1 STNQSRSI
9 SVAIACPCGEIRD
22 CSLRRKIPKPA
33 GQWRLLVRCHSWVA
47 GEALPAAAVTRVL
60 LQPEAA
66 QLRSLAPK
74 ADGDAAL
81 SPAIRTVYPGQAD
94 LARASRG
101 VALQPSCRLRTPC
114 RSRTNRSRSQQD
126 PIYCWRPESTARRS
140 PHAQKP

>member
-47 GEALPAAAVTRVL
+47 GEALLAAAVTRVL
-60 LQPEAA
+60 RQPEAA
-66 QLRSLAPK
+66 QLHSLAPR

-81 SPAIRTVYPGQAD
+81 FPAVRIAYPGQAD
-94 LARASRG
+94 LALA
-101 VALQPSCRLRTPC
+101 APADELQQFCKLQTPC
-114 RSRTNRSRSQQD
+114 RSRRRRSRPQTD
-126 PIYCWRPESTARRS
+126 PIYCWRPESTGQRS